1 MPKLLTTREVANIL
15 SVSAKVVRGYIQQEG
30 LIAIRLKRRL
40 RVDEKDLSNWLEE
53 RKTGAKRE

>member
-1 MPKLLTTREVANIL
+1 MPKLLSTKEVANIL

-40 RVDEKDLSNWLEE
+40 RIDEKDLGNWLEE
-53 RKTGAKRE
+53 RKTGNRKK